1 MSSAKA
7 HILEKKPLFRQA
19 DRMPSVARLV
29 ETPEARLKTFQDAAA
44 LARLLQ
50 FARGRTTVPLRVAD
64 LGGAASPLPGLLTKA
79 DPRILCTLPG
89 QVLAQPAAAG
99 NAPPPLSP
107 STLLPLLL
115 AEPDAGHD
123 AVVSVGVAEHVT
135 PESLVPFFAHSI
147 RMCRPG
153 GLVLHLIYL
162 NLSDSSL
169 NPRGEA
175 VLAAA
180 NAALGASLL
189 SVPDWAFRAGHVSG
203 PDDAMFR
210 LGRRDGNL
218 GFRASHQAA
227 CLVIEIEKDAA

>member
-19 DRMPSVARLV
+19 DRMPAVARLL
-29 ETPEARLKTFQDAAA
+29 ESREARLKTFQDAAA

-64 LGGAASPLPGLLTKA
+64 LGGAASPLSGLLTKA

-89 QVLAQPAAAG
+89 QAALPVPAVAG
-99 NAPPPLSP
+99 HAPPPPP

-123 AVVSVGVAEHVT
+123 AVVSVGVAEHVA
-135 PESLVPFFAHSI
+135 PESLVPFFAHTI

-162 NLSDSSL
+162 HLSDSPA

-175 VLAAA
+175 FLAAA

-189 SVPDWAFRAGHVSG
+189 SVPDWAFRAGHVSN